1 MSTEEDPKRWIP
13 ESNGEIDPID
23 TLSQRP
29 TNRHKPYAW
38 ETGPMT
44 LLPNSGFH
52 ADDAT
57 PDPQAAPTMI
67 AACNCLIRALNSI
80 YIQAPHVPLIEYAN
94 LVSYCLATYQC
105 LIAQLGTAPRQ
116 EEEEEEKEE
125 EEEEGNDAKLAE
137 WGRWLESCAAKR
149 NNFSTEMCKSMMDDF
164 MPALHTQLSIPR
176 NDKSAKMSLDS
187 CTQVPVFWTNHDI
200 TSELPL
206 PRGLAP
212 DSKAIRWWTGR
223 KKADWWKFST
233 CGFNGL
239 PRELKFY
246 REM

>member
-1 MSTEEDPKRWIP
+1 MP
-13 ESNGEIDPID
+13 
-23 TLSQRP
+23 QHP

-38 ETGPMT
+38 ETGPMI
-44 LLPNSGFH
+44 LLPNSILQ
-52 ADDAT
+52 ADDAP
-57 PDPQAAPTMI
+57 PDPKAASKTI
-67 AACNCLIRALNSI
+67 AVCNCLIRALNSI
-80 YIQAPHVPLIEYAN
+80 YIQAPHVPMIEYAN

-105 LIAQLGTAPRQ
+105 LLAQLGTTFQ
-116 EEEEEEKEE
+116 KEE
-125 EEEEGNDAKLAE
+125 EDARLAE
-137 WGRWLESCAAKR
+137 WGNWLESCAARR

-164 MPALHTQLSIPR
+164 MPVLHKKLSTPR
-176 NDKSAKMSLDS
+176 NEETGKMGLDS
-187 CTQVPVFWTNHDI
+187 NTQVPIFWTNHDV
-200 TSELPL
+200 TSENQL

-212 DSKAIRWWTGR
+212 DTKAIRWWIGR

>member
-1 MSTEEDPKRWIP
+1 M
-13 ESNGEIDPID
+13 
-23 TLSQRP
+23 
-29 TNRHKPYAW
+29 A
-38 ETGPMT
+38 
-44 LLPNSGFH
+44 LLPNSGSQ

-57 PDPQAAPTMI
+57 PDPQAAPKI

-105 LIAQLGTAPRQ
+105 LIAQLGTAFR
-116 EEEEEEKEE
+116 
-125 EEEEGNDAKLAE
+125 EEGGDARLAE
-137 WGRWLESCAAKR
+137 WGNWLESCASKR

-176 NDKSAKMSLDS
+176 DDESAKLGLNSS
-187 CTQVPVFWTNHDI
+187 TQVPVFWTNHDV
-200 TSELPL
+200 TSELQL